1 MYRSILIP
9 TDGSH
14 AADSAVGQAYEIAE
28 RFGATVHVLYVIDVD
43 QTNPF
48 ELSADRLIEAYEEE
62 GKTVTTETADRA
74 PDGIDVVTAIEDGAA
89 HERIL
94 EYADDHEIDLIV
106 MGTHGRR
113 GLDRVILG
121 SVTERVLRQAP
132 GSVLVTRPS
141 SEADVTVATAEQAI
155 DRAREVVADDG
166 HDDVSVLDDPYE
178 QGRYWIVRTEGDGVR
193 FNVHIDRSSGE
204 TRIARLER

>member
-48 ELSADRLIEAYEEE
+48 ELSADRLVEAYEEE
-62 GKTVTTETADRA
+62 GKTVTAETADRA
-74 PDGIDVVTAIEDGAA
+74 PDGVDVETAIEDGAA

-94 EYADDHEIDLIV
+94 EYADDHGIDLIV

-132 GSVLVTRPS
+132 GSVLVTRTPS
-141 SEADVTVATAEQAI
+141 EDLSVATADQAI
-155 DRAREVVADDG
+155 ERARTVVADDG
-166 HDDVSVLDDPYE
+166 HEDVSVLDDPYE
-178 QGRYWIVRTEGDGVR
+178 QGRYWIVKTEGDGVR
-193 FNVHIDRSSGE
+193 YNVHIDRSSGD